1 MKTSEVN
8 FHEYYV
14 STTFNFLT
22 ISKNEPVKKFQTLL
36 ILTKKIRSSIKGN
49 FIIYSSVMEK
59 LLQKIVDNTESEID
73 NCKTFSAT

>member
-1 MKTSEVN
+1 MNITSAQPLTFLQFPKMNLLKVSDFAN
-8 FHEYYV
+8 FDQKDKV
-14 STTFNFLT
+14 FN
-22 ISKNEPVKKFQTLL
+22 
-36 ILTKKIRSSIKGN
+36 KGN